1 MIKAGE
7 LIKRISFEQRVSTT
21 DPNTKKAVF
30 TWTPTGIEAW
40 ASVEPMSGTEML
52 KYQQVE
58 SSVSHR
64 VKMWYQPGI
73 TPDMRINYAGRYL
86 NIASV
91 IDPQERHRELE
102 ILADEEV

>member
-1 MIKAGE
+1 VPI
-7 LIKRISFEQRVSTT
+7 T
-21 DPNTKKAVF
+21 DPDTKKTVSN
-30 TWTPTGIEAW
+30 WTPTGIEAW

-64 VKMWYQPGI
+64 IRMWYQPGI

-91 IDPQERHRELE
+91 IDPQELHRELE